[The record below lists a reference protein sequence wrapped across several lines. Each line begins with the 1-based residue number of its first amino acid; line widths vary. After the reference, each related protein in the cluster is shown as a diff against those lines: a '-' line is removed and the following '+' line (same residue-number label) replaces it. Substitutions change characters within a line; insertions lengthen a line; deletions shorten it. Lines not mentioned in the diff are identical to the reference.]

1 VLQLSPRND
10 EALNALRA
18 IDAEDRGP
26 GTGGDSAANRIRRK
40 G

>member
-18 IDAEDRGP
+18 IDAEDPPP
-26 GTGGDSAANRIRRK
+26 GTDGGPSKAKKR
-40 G
+40 